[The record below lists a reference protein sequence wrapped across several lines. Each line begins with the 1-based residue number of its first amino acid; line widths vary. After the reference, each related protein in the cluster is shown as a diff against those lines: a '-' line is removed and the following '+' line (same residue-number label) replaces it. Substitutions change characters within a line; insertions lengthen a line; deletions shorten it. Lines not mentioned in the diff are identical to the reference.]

1 MAVGSGW
8 ATQLLRTKLMERF
21 ESLMRWAI
29 DRGCWP
35 MRGVY
40 VVVAACLAMM
50 MSMGSRCSGTGT
62 DEFHMFAA

>member
-1 MAVGSGW
+1 MG
-8 ATQLLRTKLMERF
+8 TF
-21 ESLMRWAI
+21 ESLVRRL
-29 DRGCWP
+29 DRGWWP

-50 MSMGSRCSGTGT
+50 MSMGSRCSGTGI